1 MRARRRGA
9 LVDNPAYHR
18 ELQHRKARAVRV
30 LSRKYS
36 RLLRSSNTL
45 MIELFDDFRDLLIEL
60 YDAGAKFVVLG
71 GHAVAFHGH
80 PRATKDLDVLV
91 EPDPENARR
100 VYAALAAF
108 GAPLASFEVGVED
121 FSSYDGILQLGVA
134 PRRIDIINPADGITF
149 AEAVAGG
156 ETFEIEG
163 RPMPIIGRSA
173 LIKNKRAAG
182 REQDAADVKALEG
195 S

>member
-1 MRARRRGA
+1 M
-9 LVDNPAYHR
+9 
-18 ELQHRKARAVRV
+18 RV

-80 PRATKDLDVLV
+80 PRATKELDVLV

-134 PRRIDIINPADGITF
+134 PRRIDIINRADGITF

-195 S
+195 R